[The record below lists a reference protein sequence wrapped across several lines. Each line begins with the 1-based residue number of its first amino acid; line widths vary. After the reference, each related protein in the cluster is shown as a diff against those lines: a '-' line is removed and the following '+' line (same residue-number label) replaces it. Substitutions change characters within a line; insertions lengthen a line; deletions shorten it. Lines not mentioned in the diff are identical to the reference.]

1 MPISHVSKLF
11 AVDDA
16 KIGKLLTDPAAG
28 SATYDTLIDVPGI
41 KNVGLV
47 FDLNSVELRGDNGR
61 MDSDSTLVGIT
72 LSFEHAKISLDAL
85 AVFLGGTAADT
96 GTTPN
101 MVGTFTRTSAQALSY
116 FKFEARTPVNGVD
129 TTGGDAHLVIHKA
142 KITSYSLGLAEE
154 NYQTFSA
161 EAQGVFRIADS
172 KLFDIVLN
180 ETAAA
185 IA

>member
-16 KIGKLLTDPAAG
+16 KIAALTADPAGGTTTYG
-28 SATYDTLIDVPGI
+28 SLIDIPGI
-41 KNVGLV
+41 KNVGLA

-61 MDSDSTLVGIT
+61 MDSDSTLIGVT

-85 AVFLGGTAADT
+85 AVFLGGTNTDG

-101 MVGTFTRTSAQALSY
+101 MTGTFSRTSAQSLSY

-129 TTGGDAHLVIHKA
+129 TTGGDAHLVIYKA
-142 KITSYSLGLAEE
+142 KVTSYSLGLAEE